1 MYYGLILGLY
11 KHNKLTEVTILIK
24 TIKKTK
30 KKHHKEKKK
39 YYGKNKKDKACILT

>member
-11 KHNKLTEVTILIK
+11 KQNKLTEVTILIK

-30 KKHHKEKKK
+30 KTQKGKEERLWKK
-39 YYGKNKKDKACILT
+39 